1 MESLVQ
7 QLVGLERRT
16 TRVGTDSID
25 HSPSGHD
32 DLANTAAGAADFAL
46 DHFDPP
52 TARIG
57 TYGPGYIKMLRR
69 VNLAKAGERD
79 PERLCEAMMKEF
91 RPAAGVDDGFSWCAC
106 LRHIRHFIPLLIQH
120 LDREASILTGL
131 RKLFGNPGG
140 MSPRRFCAR
149 KFLSIFIF
157 DHAAV

>member
-1 MESLVQ
+1 LVQ

-91 RPAAGVDDGFSWCAC
+91 RAPPQV
-106 LRHIRHFIPLLIQH
+106 
-120 LDREASILTGL
+120 
-131 RKLFGNPGG
+131 
-140 MSPRRFCAR
+140 
-149 KFLSIFIF
+149 
-157 DHAAV
+157 